1 MVYKNPPLGGE
12 EGAQEEVAVSSLG
25 EAQKVALASWVA
37 SFLEEEEAVD
47 QAFLLVGPCLKEVVV
62 VGNETF
68 QAVASQLVRHGPC
81 QVAVVLEEVV
91 VVPY

>member
-1 MVYKNPPLGGE
+1 M
-12 EGAQEEVAVSSLG
+12 AVSSLV
-25 EAQKVALASWVA
+25 EAQKAVLASWAA

-47 QAFLLVGPCLKEVVV
+47 QEFLMVGACLKEAVV

-68 QAVASQLVRHGPC
+68 QAVASHPVRHGPC